1 MFDRLNENGKFYG
14 VEINVEKVKQP
25 TPQQI
30 MTDKRQIM
38 WNISSFRVARQQMMQ
53 NVHVK
58 LNPGL
63 PWRKLQSTRRGL
75 FSPAIWT
82 YIYGRN

>member
-1 MFDRLNENGKFYG
+1 MFDRLIENGTFYG

-25 TPQQI
+25 TPQLI
-30 MTDKRQIM
+30 MTDKRQII
-38 WNISSFRVARQQMMQ
+38 WNISSFKVAFQQTMQ
-53 NVHVK
+53 EVHVK

-63 PWRKLQSTRRGL
+63 PWRKLQSTRRGP